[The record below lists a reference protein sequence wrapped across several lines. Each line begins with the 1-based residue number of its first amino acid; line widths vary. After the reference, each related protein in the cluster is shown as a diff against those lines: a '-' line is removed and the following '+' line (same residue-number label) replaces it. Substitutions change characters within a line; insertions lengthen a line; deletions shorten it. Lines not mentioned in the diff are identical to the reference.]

1 MTSLEPGK
9 TILYLDAI
17 KKILPHR
24 YPFLMIDRLVD
35 IRPDEGAIG
44 IKNIT
49 ANEEVFQGHFPQEP
63 VFPGVLIVEAMAQ
76 SAATYAAY
84 TEDVDMENK
93 IILFMGVDKA
103 KFRRPVVPGDQLELH
118 VKITHRRPPV
128 WRFSGV
134 GMVDGKKVAE
144 AEFSAM
150 LANPPSA

>member
-1 MTSLEPGK
+1 MANLETGQE
-9 TILYLDAI
+9 TLYLEDI

-24 YPFLMIDRLVD
+24 YPFLMIDRMVD
-35 IRPDEGAIG
+35 IKPGEGAVG

-84 TEDVDMENK
+84 TEDVDTENK
-93 IILFMGVDKA
+93 IILFMGVEKA

-118 VKITHRRPPV
+118 VKISHRRPPV

-134 GMVDGKKVAE
+134 GIVDGKKVAE

-150 LANPPSA
+150 LADPPSA

>member
-1 MTSLEPGK
+1 MPTLEPGQ
-9 TILYLDAI
+9 TTLYLDAI
-17 KKILPHR
+17 KEVLPHR
-24 YPFLMIDRLVD
+24 YPFLLIDRM
-35 IRPDEGAIG
+35 INIAPGEGAVG
-44 IKNIT
+44 IKNVT
-49 ANEEVFQGHFPQEP
+49 ANEEVFQGHFPQVP

-84 TEDVDMENK
+84 TEDVDVDGK
-93 IILFMGVDKA
+93 IILFMGVEKA

-134 GMVDGKKVAE
+134 GIVDGKKVAE

-150 LANPPSA
+150 LADPI

>member
-1 MTSLEPGK
+1 MKVLTPGK
-9 TILYLDAI
+9 DTLYLDEI
-17 KKILPHR
+17 KSILPHR
-24 YPFLMIDRLVD
+24 YPFLMIDRMVN
-35 IRPDEGAIG
+35 IVPGEGAVG

-49 ANEEVFQGHFPQEP
+49 ANEEVFQGHFPEEP

-84 TEDVDMENK
+84 TEEVDTDNK

-118 VKITHRRPPV
+118 VKINQKRPPV

-134 GMVDGKKVAE
+134 GIVAGKKVAE

-150 LANPPSA
+150 LADPPSK

>member
-1 MTSLEPGK
+1 MPTLEPGQ
-9 TILYLDAI
+9 TTLYLDAI
-17 KKILPHR
+17 KEVLPHR
-24 YPFLMIDRLVD
+24 YPFLLIDRM
-35 IRPDEGAIG
+35 INIAPGEGAVG
-44 IKNIT
+44 IKNVT
-49 ANEEVFQGHFPQEP
+49 ANEEIFQGHFPQVP

-84 TEDVDMENK
+84 TEDVDVDGK
-93 IILFMGVDKA
+93 IILFMGVEKA

-134 GMVDGKKVAE
+134 GIVDGKKVAE

-150 LANPPSA
+150 LADPI

>member
-1 MTSLEPGK
+1 MTELESGK
-9 TILYLDAI
+9 SELHINEI
-17 KKILPHR
+17 KCILPHR
-24 YPFLMIDRLVD
+24 YPFLLIDRLTD
-35 IRPDEGAIG
+35 IRPGEGAVG
-44 IKNIT
+44 IKSVTI
-49 ANEEVFQGHFPQEP
+49 NEDLFQGHFPQEP

-103 KFRRPVVPGDQLELH
+103 RFRKPVVPGDRLELH

-134 GMVDGKKVAE
+134 GMVDGRKVAD

-150 LANPPSA
+150 LADPPSA